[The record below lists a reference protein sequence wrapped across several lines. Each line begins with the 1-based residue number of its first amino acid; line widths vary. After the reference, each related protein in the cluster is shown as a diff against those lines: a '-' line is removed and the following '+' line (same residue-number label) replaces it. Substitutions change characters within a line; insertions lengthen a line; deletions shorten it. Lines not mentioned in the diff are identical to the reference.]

1 MRIKDEPSIRLE
13 YLLRT
18 NQTLLTLV
26 YYQGE
31 LKTRMIKKNA
41 KKARR
46 SISLWGI
53 DIMSTSALFADDEIT
68 LINDRLKNIS
78 SANRLVRQRSNHLA
92 IYTSQRGNRN
102 L

>member
-41 KKARR
+41 KKRGGQY
-46 SISLWGI
+46 LFGE
-53 DIMSTSALFADDEIT
+53 ST
-68 LINDRLKNIS
+68 
-78 SANRLVRQRSNHLA
+78 
-92 IYTSQRGNRN
+92 Y
-102 L
+102 

>member
-1 MRIKDEPSIRLE
+1 MRIKDELSIRLE

-46 SISLWGI
+46 SISLWEI
-53 DIMSTSALFADDEIT
+53 DILSTSALFADDEIT
-68 LINDRLKNIS
+68 LIKKHI
-78 SANRLVRQRSNHLA
+78 
-92 IYTSQRGNRN
+92 IC
-102 L
+102 